1 MPVANGTLLGPYEIE
16 GPLGAG
22 GMGEVYRARDT
33 RLGRHVAVKV
43 LSTTFAGDRDRLRR
57 FEQEARAVAALNHPN
72 ILAIHDVG
80 TQPDATPY
88 LVSELLEG
96 ESLRQRL
103 LRGPLS
109 ARKAIE
115 YGIQIAQ
122 GLSAAHD
129 KGIVHRDL
137 KPENLFLTK
146 DGHVKILDFGLATL
160 PEVAAGAETIE
171 AAVETLPGTLLGTV
185 GYMSPEQVRGEPA
198 DHRSDVFSLGTVLY
212 EMFTGRRAFTGPT
225 AVETMNAILK
235 DEPSPIPPDAEH
247 VPAGVQRILDHCLE
261 KEPQQRFQSARDLA
275 FALTVLSDRSSGPHT
290 GIAPSPTARAVRRAY
305 WLVPVAGLAIAAGI
319 FAAGMMFGARRS
331 PREVSW
337 RVLPLTAYRG
347 LESQPALSP
356 DGNHVAF
363 IWDGGVSGRANLY
376 VRLIDGGVPL
386 LLAGDELPKS
396 APTWSPDGK
405 RIAFLRG
412 SAVYLIPLLGG
423 TERKLAQLNSI
434 SLPGAGAPQLSWS
447 PDGQF
452 IAAHG
457 STKEGEPAGIF
468 LIPTEGGEPTR
479 LTSLPAG
486 FHGEGFPAF
495 SPDGTHLAFVR
506 FRSLFN
512 ATIFVL
518 SLNRAGTAQGGAQRL
533 TPDDWDVN
541 GLDWLDDSNL
551 VFSGRTGAR
560 FSLWTLSASG
570 GAPAALP
577 YENEAATRP
586 SVARRGNRLAFEKSE
601 FDTNVWLLPGPAS
614 GVPLTFPGKLLLV
627 STRWDGEAR
636 FSPDGKKIAW
646 TSEQSGTHD
655 VWVADADGSNQ
666 VQVTNFPG
674 VVVGSPR
681 WSPDG
686 TRIAFDAYA
695 HGNSDIYIVG
705 TEGGKIRAVA
715 SEPSNESRPSWSTDG
730 KWIYFGSNRS
740 GRDEIWKAPTEGGPA
755 ARVTRDGG
763 YEAFSSP
770 DGWFLFYCKSPS
782 ELITLFT
789 DPSAYIGADLEL
801 WKQPI
806 GGGAETRVLDEV
818 RPGLWDLA
826 GNDLFW
832 LAPASADRSATIS
845 VLHLSTGKREE
856 LYRFPKDIQP
866 LTFANP
872 FAVSSD
878 ARSFL
883 INLLDR
889 NERDLMLVENVR

>member
-1 MPVANGTLLGPYEIE
+1 MPVANGTLFGPYEIE

-43 LSTTFAGDRDRLRR
+43 LPATFAGDRDRLRR

-72 ILAIHDVG
+72 ILAIHDIG
-80 TQPDATPY
+80 TQPDAPPY

-103 LRGPLS
+103 QRGPLS

-146 DGHVKILDFGLATL
+146 DGHVKILDFGVAKL

-171 AAVETLPGTLLGTV
+171 AAVETMAGTVLGTI

-212 EMFTGRRAFTGPT
+212 EMVTGRRAFTGPT

-235 DEPSPIPPDAEH
+235 DEPRAIPPDAEH
-247 VPAGVQRILDHCLE
+247 VPASVQRILDHCLE
-261 KEPQQRFQSARDLA
+261 KEPEQRFQSARDLA
-275 FALTVLSDRSSGPHT
+275 FALTVLSDRSSGAHT
-290 GIAPSPTARAVRRAY
+290 AIAPSPTARAVRRAR
-305 WLVPVAGLAIAAGI
+305 WLVPVAGLAITAGA
-319 FAAGMMFGARRS
+319 FAAGLTLGARRS

-363 IWDGGVSGRANLY
+363 IWDGGVAGRANLY
-376 VRLIDGGVPL
+376 VRLVDGGIPL
-386 LLAGDELPKS
+386 LLAGDESAKS

-405 RIAFLRG
+405 RIVFLRG
-412 SAVYLIPLLGG
+412 PAIYLIPMLGG
-423 TERKLAQLNSI
+423 TERKLAQLNRI
-434 SLPGAGAPQLSWS
+434 PLTGAGGAPQLSWS

-452 IAAHG
+452 IAVHSAL
-457 STKEGEPAGIF
+457 KEGEPPGIF
-468 LIPTEGGEPTR
+468 LISTEGGEPIR
-479 LTSLPAG
+479 LTSVPTG
-486 FHGEGFPAF
+486 SFVGYPAF
-495 SPDGTHLAFVR
+495 SPDGIHLAFVG
-506 FRSLFN
+506 FRSIFN
-512 ATIFVL
+512 AAIFVL
-518 SLNRAGTAQGGAQRL
+518 SLNRDGTAQGDPQRL
-533 TPDDWDVN
+533 TPDDWSIS
-541 GLDWLDDSNL
+541 GLDWLDEANL
-551 VFSGRTGAR
+551 VFSGRTGAYP
-560 FSLWTLSASG
+560 SLWKLSASG

-577 YENEAATRP
+577 YGNEWATRP
-586 SVARRGNRLAFEKSE
+586 SVARHANRLAFQKSE
-601 FDTNVWLLPGPAS
+601 VDSNVWLLPGPAS
-614 GVPLTFPGKLLLV
+614 GLPMTFPGKLLLA
-627 STRWDGEAR
+627 STRWDGEAK
-636 FSPDGKKIAW
+636 FSPDGKKIVW
-646 TSEQSGTHD
+646 TSEQSGTKD

-666 VQVTNFPG
+666 VQITNFPG
-674 VVVGSPR
+674 IEVGSPR

-695 HGNSDIYIVG
+695 HGSSDIYIVG
-705 TEGGKIRAVA
+705 TEGGKVRAVT
-715 SEPSNESRPSWSTDG
+715 SEPSNEIRPNWSTDG
-730 KWIYFGSNRS
+730 TWIYFGSDRS
-740 GRDEIWKAPTEGGPA
+740 GRYEIWKAPAGGGPA
-755 ARVTRDGG
+755 AQVTRDGG
-763 YEAFSSP
+763 YEAFPSP
-770 DGWFLFYCKSPS
+770 DGRFLFYCKANISK
-782 ELITLFT
+782 
-789 DPSAYIGADLEL
+789 L

-806 GGGAETRVLDEV
+806 GGGEETVVLDEI
-818 RPGLWDLA
+818 RTGRWGLVGD
-826 GNDLFW
+826 DLFW
-832 LAPASADRSATIS
+832 LAGRVVDRTATIS

-856 LYRFPKDIQP
+856 LYRFPKDTP
-866 LTFANP
+866 PFATGSA

-878 ARSFL
+878 TRSFL
-883 INLLDR
+883 ISLVDR
-889 NERDLMLVENVR
+889 NDRDLKLVENFR